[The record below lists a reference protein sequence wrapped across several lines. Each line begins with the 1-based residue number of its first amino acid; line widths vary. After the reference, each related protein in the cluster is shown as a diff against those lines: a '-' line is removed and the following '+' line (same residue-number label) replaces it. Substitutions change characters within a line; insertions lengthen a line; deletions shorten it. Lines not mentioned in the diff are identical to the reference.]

1 MRSEKYYERNK
12 KIALI
17 GVVIRLSTY
26 KHKKFSKINRTL
38 IEVLNYIDEGH
49 KMAWALLA
57 IAIIAEVFGT
67 TMLKLSV
74 GFTKLLPSLAFIL
87 SYGISFYLF
96 SIALKELSIGSAY
109 ATWAG
114 VGLVLTAVVGIL
126 FFNEKIDL
134 IGIIGLTFIL
144 VGIVLVNVFSKM
156 NGSN

>member
-1 MRSEKYYERNK
+1 MCSEKYYERNK

-74 GFTKLLPSLAFIL
+74 GFTKILPTLAFII
-87 SYGISFYLF
+87 SYVVSFYVF

-114 VGLVLTAVVGIL
+114 AGLVLTAIVGIC

-134 IGIIGLTFIL
+134 IGILGLAFIL